1 MREPGWGRTWRTSSF
16 DAAGV
21 GSLEKKAGVVDDTR
35 VLDHAGILFD
45 GPPGIAGLSFV
56 IVIRQI

>member
-1 MREPGWGRTWRTSSF
+1 MRELGWGRTWRTSSF

-45 GPPGIAGLSFV
+45 GPPGIAGLPLV
-56 IVIRQI
+56 